1 MFAVPPRSSGRRLRA
16 GAREEAVP
24 TPGEQE
30 TWRPR
35 RPRRPLPGSSEQRG
49 LDTLEAGADEWRT
62 PWRARGT
69 AGDRQGLPAPPP
81 GDSSGLSPSIAH
93 HEGSSRA
100 PPCAPGPGPPVRPQ
114 PSPGSSALPS
124 EAPACRPGGRRPS
137 ASLCSRLAKGHVPPS
152 RRHRCVCHNPRLGL
166 RTEQLPASSQALSVG
181 VAVPTFSLHI
191 GRYLE
196 AHGFSA
202 RISVPGRAACSVT
215 ASVRRRAP
223 PCEAPHWPLRA
234 RCTRRLGPARSG
246 RGPPKLPPLRA
257 MC

>member
-1 MFAVPPRSSGRRLRA
+1 MEDALACPRHRGGS
-16 GAREEAVP
+16 
-24 TPGEQE
+24 
-30 TWRPR
+30 
-35 RPRRPLPGSSEQRG
+35 PGS
-49 LDTLEAGADEWRT
+49 
-62 PWRARGT
+62 AR
-69 AGDRQGLPAPPP
+69 APPP
-81 GDSSGLSPSIAH
+81 GTPRGCRLPSH
-93 HEGSSRA
+93 TTRA
-100 PPCAPGPGPPVRPQ
+100 PREPRRARPAPGPPVRPQ
-114 PSPGSSALPS
+114 PLPGSSALPS

-137 ASLCSRLAKGHVPPS
+137 ASLCSRLAKGRVPPS
-152 RRHRCVCHNPRLGL
+152 RRHRCVCHNPQLGL

-181 VAVPTFSLHI
+181 VAVPTFSPHI

-223 PCEAPHWPLRA
+223 PCEAPRWPLRA

-257 MC
+257 TC